1 VLNGSPL
8 SYWAGAPEVNP
19 MRLAGGLLGGA
30 WLAHLTADLGD
41 GRFDGA
47 WLAQNFEALNPGN
60 ALWEKLDRVFAD
72 PDGERDRFLEFER
85 WWNGFYFF
93 SREEITAIVENLFVG
108 NRLESG
114 ELRICEGTTIDLRNI
129 RNPLVIFASH
139 GDNITPPHQ
148 ALNWIAEVY
157 GSTAA
162 LEAAGQRI
170 VYLTNPHV
178 GHLGIFVSA
187 SVALREHRAILGAL
201 DEVAS
206 LPPGLYE
213 MLIDGEASALRVRF
227 ERRRVED
234 IGFRYP
240 REAFEQVR
248 KLSEWNTDLYRKL
261 VSPWAQALASPW
273 SAELFKWFHPM
284 RASRWIFS
292 ARFNPWM
299 AWVGPAAAVVAEHR
313 RRAAPDNPF
322 LALERETSR
331 QVAEA
336 FGRWRVIRDA
346 AQEDA
351 FRALFGAAEGG
362 AGKEPGR

>member
-1 VLNGSPL
+1 
-8 SYWAGAPEVNP
+8 
-19 MRLAGGLLGGA
+19 M
-30 WLAHLTADLGD
+30 
-41 GRFDGA
+41 
-47 WLAQNFEALNPGN
+47 
-60 ALWEKLDRVFAD
+60 
-72 PDGERDRFLEFER
+72 
-85 WWNGFYFF
+85 
-93 SREEITAIVENLFVG
+93 
-108 NRLESG
+108 
-114 ELRICEGTTIDLRNI
+114 

-201 DEVAS
+201 DEVAA
-206 LPPGLYE
+206 LAPGLYE
-213 MLIDGEASALRVRF
+213 MVIEGDGGGAPRARF

-240 REAFEQVR
+240 RAAFEQVR
-248 KLSEWNTDLYRKL
+248 KLSEWNTELYRQF
-261 VSPWAQALASPW
+261 VAPWAQALASPW
-273 SAELFKWFHPM
+273 TAELLKWFHPM
-284 RASRWIFS
+284 RASRWMFS

-299 AWVGPAAAVVAEHR
+299 GWVGPAAALVAEHR

-322 LALERETSR
+322 VALERETSR

-351 FRALFGAAEGG
+351 FRMLFGAAESGANEG
-362 AGKEPGR
+362 AGR